1 MSNGFFNN
9 YFISDKEDIIISKE
23 KVYKN
28 KPKNLKFHYFD
39 KAQNYSL
46 LNNHR
51 FSRIIAS
58 YVWEHIE
65 NPEENFLNWVK
76 MLDSNGNLSI
86 AIPCDPGFGWRLGQ
100 IYKKKDQKKILG
112 LDKKAFDLEISREH
126 INPAHRLIR
135 IANYYFPNCKWSF
148 FPFPFL
154 PIIEFNLVAYIQLS
168 ISDFKEV

>member
-86 AIPCDPGFGWRLGQ
+86 AIPCDPGFG
-100 IYKKKDQKKILG
+100 
-112 LDKKAFDLEISREH
+112 
-126 INPAHRLIR
+126 
-135 IANYYFPNCKWSF
+135 
-148 FPFPFL
+148 
-154 PIIEFNLVAYIQLS
+154 
-168 ISDFKEV
+168 